1 MFRKTNSLKKG
12 LELMASISKEED
24 ALYFNYGICRNLEA
38 KDSSAENI
46 LDLLVLAAEDQYA
59 LMYLL
64 HYHAAYSVFCSDTP
78 KDKIDKLNQ
87 TLNINWML
95 ELTKNLDKESKTKT
109 SMNVGD
115 WINEIEDEDDR
126 EEILLNARKVSKGK
140 ITEENFSM
148 LLREIL
154 H

>member
-1 MFRKTNSLKKG
+1 
-12 LELMASISKEED
+12 
-24 ALYFNYGICRNLEA
+24 
-38 KDSSAENI
+38 
-46 LDLLVLAAEDQYA
+46 
-59 LMYLL
+59 
-64 HYHAAYSVFCSDTP
+64 
-78 KDKIDKLNQ
+78 
-87 TLNINWML
+87 
-95 ELTKNLDKESKTKT
+95 
-109 SMNVGD
+109 MNVGD